1 MPKFSKPN
9 APKGKPRP
17 GSAEDVARK
26 VSILQKATAALATVA
41 VGCACWGAFAQAN
54 ANSKISAAFSGTREA
69 VVASRGLSAGDEI
82 KAEDLAVANVP
93 ESQLADGALTPDDLA
108 DPDRTPV
115 GRRAAQYV
123 ASNSQLCSSSVAY
136 SGNAS
141 KLSAS
146 IEPGYEAVSVAVDA
160 ESGISG
166 MLRTGDRVRVL
177 AKDDSALGAS
187 LSEVCAA
194 ARVAALDSSLSNSEG
209 GYSTVTLEVSPDEAE
224 AIRAASKVT
233 LTLPSAAEAGDSRG

>member
-1 MPKFSKPN
+1 MK
-9 APKGKPRP
+9 
-17 GSAEDVARK
+17 SA
-26 VSILQKATAALATVA
+26 TT
-41 VGCACWGAFAQAN
+41 
-54 ANSKISAAFSGTREA
+54 
-69 VVASRGLSAGDEI
+69 
-82 KAEDLAVANVP
+82 
-93 ESQLADGALTPDDLA
+93 
-108 DPDRTPV
+108 
-115 GRRAAQYV
+115 
-123 ASNSQLCSSSVAY
+123 NSQLCSSSVAY

-177 AKDDSALGAS
+177 AKDDSALGAA
-187 LSEVCAA
+187 LSEVCAS